1 MLNKRE
7 EGCKMFNYDYESRIV
22 SIPDYPEPGVIFKD
36 ITPLIAD
43 PEAFHALVD
52 EISDRFRDA
61 GITKVVGTEAR
72 GFFVGGPVAYNLG
85 VGFVP
90 VRKPGKLPRA
100 VYRQEYSLEYGTD
113 TLEIHKDAL
122 SSDDKVL
129 VVDDLIATGGSA
141 IASAQ
146 LCEKTGASV
155 AGFAFIMELAF
166 LNPRQAV
173 AEKYPDVDVFSLVEV
188 K

>member
-1 MLNKRE
+1 MA
-7 EGCKMFNYDYESRIV
+7 NYDYESKIV

-36 ITPLIAD
+36 ITPLVGD

-61 GITKVVGTEAR
+61 GITKVAGTEAR

-100 VYRQEYSLEYGTD
+100 VYKQDYSLEYGIG

-122 SSDDKVL
+122 ASDDRVL

-141 IASAQ
+141 VATAQ

-166 LNPRQAV
+166 LNPRKV
-173 AEKYPDVDVFSLVEV
+173 VGESFPGIDVLSLV
-188 K
+188 KIN

>member
-1 MLNKRE
+1 MA
-7 EGCKMFNYDYESRIV
+7 NYDYESKIV

-36 ITPLIAD
+36 ITPLVGD
-43 PEAFHALVD
+43 PEAFRALVD
-52 EISDRFRDA
+52 EISDHFRDA
-61 GITKVVGTEAR
+61 GITKVAGTEAR

-100 VYRQEYSLEYGTD
+100 VYKQDYSLEYGTG

-122 SSDDKVL
+122 TSEDRVL
-129 VVDDLIATGGSA
+129 VVDDLIATGGSTVA
-141 IASAQ
+141 TAQ

-166 LNPRQAV
+166 LNPRQV
-173 AEKYPDVDVFSLVEV
+173 VEKNFPGIDVLSLV
-188 K
+188 KIN